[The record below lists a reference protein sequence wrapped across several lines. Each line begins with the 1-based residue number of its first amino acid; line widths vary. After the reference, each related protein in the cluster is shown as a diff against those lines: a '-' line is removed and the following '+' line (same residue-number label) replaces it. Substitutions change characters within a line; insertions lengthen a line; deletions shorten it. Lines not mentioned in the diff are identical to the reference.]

1 MNPRARDPLPA
12 SLLIA
17 VIGSALSAVG
27 LVGIAVAVL
36 ATRMAIF
43 SAGIAVVLLVYGAL
57 VGLGAWLG
65 WRRQPL
71 ARGLIVAPALLH
83 LATAVS
89 LAQGSDPLQRGWAIA
104 AAVAFAGIVVAA
116 VLPATRRALET
127 GPGTA

>member
-1 MNPRARDPLPA
+1 MTAPARGPLPT
-12 SLLIA
+12 SLLVA
-17 VIGSALSAVG
+17 VAGTALSSLA

-36 ATRMAIF
+36 ATRLAVF
-43 SAGIAVVLLVYGAL
+43 SAGIAVVLLLYGAL

-89 LAQGSDPLQRGWAIA
+89 LAQGSDPAQRAWAVVA
-104 AAVAFAGIVVAA
+104 AIVFSGIVVAA
-116 VLPATRRALET
+116 VLPSTRRALE
-127 GPGTA
+127 GPSTP